1 MKTMALYGVGLDSIY
16 WVRVNVSG
24 DLEKLTLTSSKP
36 LHTLMRFCITRPT
49 RSKCPVYV
57 INPSVMRD
65 LNLKATTGSDPGIP
79 YTAMSLCATAKVFAS
94 PRTVFT
100 QMDAAATIMFGSG
113 KIRCLFKGCVY

>member
-1 MKTMALYGVGLDSIY
+1 M
-16 WVRVNVSG
+16 
-24 DLEKLTLTSSKP
+24 
-36 LHTLMRFCITRPT
+36 

-79 YTAMSLCATAKVFAS
+79 YTAMTLCATAKVFAS

-100 QMDAAATIMFGSG
+100 QMDAVATILLGLETYGVCSRAVSVNTYVC
-113 KIRCLFKGCVY
+113 ISVCI